1 MTRTP
6 PPPHGQAPLRTVQ
19 VLGHGA
25 TAGAAHVRSLTA
37 GLIARGVQVTVCA
50 PPPAEETHGFTAAG
64 ARFVPVAARPDPVAL
79 AALRGAFRDADVVHA
94 HGVRAGLS
102 AMPVLR
108 TVRGPRGGRLPLV
121 VTWHTAARATGAL
134 VRLRE
139 RQLARAAAVV
149 LGVCAGL
156 VDRARERGARD
167 ARLAPV
173 APPGPRTGGD
183 GGEADRTRHKVRAEL
198 GVVDRPLVLAAGPLE
213 ERQEYDLLL
222 DAAHAWAAR
231 EPRPLLVVVGEGSR
245 RAALQRRIDTEELPV
260 LLAGHRADLPELLA
274 TADVVAVPGRWE
286 ARPPLAQQALAAGAP
301 LVAAATGELC
311 ELLGPAA
318 ELTRPG
324 DAVSLARAVLGLL
337 ADPAR
342 RTALATAG
350 PLQAA
355 DWPTEDATVA
365 QVLSVYDEVAR
376 PGCSRAPA

>member
-25 TAGAAHVRSLTA
+25 TGSAAHVRSLTA
-37 GLIARGVQVTVCA
+37 GLVARGVQVTVCA
-50 PPPAEETHGFTAAG
+50 PPPAEEAHGFTAAG
-64 ARFVPVAARPDPVAL
+64 ARFVPVAARPDPAAL
-79 AALRGAFRDADVVHA
+79 AALRGAFREADVVHA

-102 AMPVLR
+102 ALPVLR

-121 VTWHTAARATGAL
+121 VTWHTAARAPGAL

-167 ARLAPV
+167 ARLAPL
-173 APPGPRTGGD
+173 APPGPRPAGD
-183 GGEADRTRHKVRAEL
+183 GGADRTRHKVRAEL
-198 GVVDRPLVLAAGPLE
+198 GAVDRPLVLAAGPLE
-213 ERQEYDLLL
+213 ERQEHDLLL
-222 DAAHAWAAR
+222 DAAHAWVAH
-231 EPRPLLVVVGEGSR
+231 EPRPLLVVVGEGGR

-274 TADVVAVPGRWE
+274 AADVVAVPGRWD

-301 LVAAATGELC
+301 LVAAATGELR

-324 DAVSLARAVLGLL
+324 DAVDLARTVLGLL
-337 ADPAR
+337 ADPDR
-342 RTALATAG
+342 RAALAAAG
-350 PLQAA
+350 PLRAA

-376 PGCSRAPA
+376 PGGTHAPA

>member
-25 TAGAAHVRSLTA
+25 TGSAAHVRSLTA

-50 PPPAEETHGFTAAG
+50 PPPAEEAHGFTAAG

-102 AMPVLR
+102 ALPVLR

-121 VTWHTAARATGAL
+121 VTWHTAARAAGAL

-167 ARLAPV
+167 ARLSPL
-173 APPGPRTGGD
+173 APPGPRATGD
-183 GGEADRTRHKVRAEL
+183 GAADRTCHKVRAEL
-198 GVVDRPLVLAAGPLE
+198 GAVDRPLVLAAAPLE
-213 ERQEYDLLL
+213 ERHEHDLLL
-222 DAAHAWAAR
+222 DAAHAWAAH

-245 RAALQRRIDTEELPV
+245 RAALQRRIDAEELPV
-260 LLAGHRADLPELLA
+260 LLAGHRTDLPELLA
-274 TADVVAVPGRWE
+274 AADVVAVPGRWE

-301 LVAAATGELC
+301 LVAAATGELR

-318 ELTRPG
+318 ELIRPG
-324 DAVSLARAVLGLL
+324 DAVRLARAVLGLL

-342 RTALATAG
+342 RTALAAAG

-355 DWPTEDATVA
+355 GWPTEDATVA

-376 PGCSRAPA
+376 PGGCSAPL